1 MSTAPPVTTS
11 SLSFVQG
18 QPIGNINIG
27 SVGNGQIGA
36 IAGAGSNGSQQFDD
50 IARNLFTVAD
60 TVSVTKGVHRF
71 EFGGWAQ
78 KVQSNDNAA
87 DQRNGVASFTDLQH
101 FMQGSATQVVAT
113 LNPIGLGWRQNAGAW
128 YAQDTLQLRRNLTL
142 TLGVRHEF
150 NNGWN
155 SAYGNAA
162 NFVPGPNGILL
173 TQPVVGNSVYST
185 NNAKYMIGPRA
196 GLAWSPF
203 HGSRTAIHAGYGL
216 YYEQLDY
223 MGACCD
229 SIPIG
234 AYNNR
239 VTVSP
244 ATFPILFA
252 PGQTLPGSKIGP
264 TGVDPDL
271 KMPAVFQYSLR
282 VDQSVT
288 ANTLLS
294 VGYVGERGYHLLAPS
309 DVNTAIPTM
318 VNNQPYFAPKSPR
331 ANPNLSNA
339 RYQVSVAASNYNA
352 LQIDLTHRYS
362 HGLQFRLNY
371 TFSKS
376 LDNHSSSFLANSGVG
391 GTTTFL
397 DPRNP
402 NLDWGPSNFNIE
414 SRISG
419 NLGYELPIG
428 KGKAV
433 LGSAGRIPDAIFGGW
448 QINAIVGAQTGFSVT
463 PLVGFNQSANGDSR
477 NPDRVSLN
485 PNFSGNIITGTPG
498 QWFNPAAFLLPAA
511 GTFGD
516 AGRGILS
523 APGLLSV
530 DGSMFKT
537 FRFGERATLQF
548 RAEFFNAPNH
558 TNFGWPVIS
567 TFTSAG
573 AVSSS
578 AGVITSTLSTS
589 RQLQFGLKLGW

>member
-1 MSTAPPVTTS
+1 
-11 SLSFVQG
+11 
-18 QPIGNINIG
+18 
-27 SVGNGQIGA
+27 
-36 IAGAGSNGSQQFDD
+36 
-50 IARNLFTVAD
+50 
-60 TVSVTKGVHRF
+60 
-71 EFGGWAQ
+71 
-78 KVQSNDNAA
+78 
-87 DQRNGVASFTDLQH
+87 
-101 FMQGSATQVVAT
+101 
-113 LNPIGLGWRQNAGAW
+113 
-128 YAQDTLQLRRNLTL
+128 
-142 TLGVRHEF
+142 
-150 NNGWN
+150 
-155 SAYGNAA
+155 
-162 NFVPGPNGILL
+162 
-173 TQPVVGNSVYST
+173 
-185 NNAKYMIGPRA
+185 
-196 GLAWSPF
+196 
-203 HGSRTAIHAGYGL
+203 
-216 YYEQLDY
+216 
-223 MGACCD
+223 
-229 SIPIG
+229 
-234 AYNNR
+234 
-239 VTVSP
+239 
-244 ATFPILFA
+244 
-252 PGQTLPGSKIGP
+252 
-264 TGVDPDL
+264 
-271 KMPAVFQYSLR
+271 
-282 VDQSVT
+282 
-288 ANTLLS
+288 
-294 VGYVGERGYHLLAPS
+294 
-309 DVNTAIPTM
+309 
-318 VNNQPYFAPKSPR
+318 
-331 ANPNLSNA
+331 
-339 RYQVSVAASNYNA
+339 
-352 LQIDLTHRYS
+352 
-362 HGLQFRLNY
+362 
-371 TFSKS
+371 
-376 LDNHSSSFLANSGVG
+376 VG

-448 QINAIVGAQTGFSVT
+448 QINAIVGAQTGFSFT